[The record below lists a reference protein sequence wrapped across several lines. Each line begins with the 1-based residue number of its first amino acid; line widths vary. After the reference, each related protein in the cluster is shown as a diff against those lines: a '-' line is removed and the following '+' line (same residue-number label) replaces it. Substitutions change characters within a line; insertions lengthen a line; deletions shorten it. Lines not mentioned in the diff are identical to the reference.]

1 MFGYD
6 CLYLHNDWLT
16 GVKPKVHKDLEL
28 TGYFDIDNRSSLL
41 RESKKFSKSSIK
53 TLFFYHLKEPRI

>member
-6 CLYLHNDWLT
+6 CLYLRNDWLT

-41 RESKKFSKSSIK
+41 RELNRFSKSSIK
-53 TLFFYHLKEPRI
+53 TLFFTI